1 MRGVKLIGIWGLAV
15 FFALGYLGVCSGGG
29 ASKDSGLLP

>member
-1 MRGVKLIGIWGLAV
+1 MRAVKLIWIWGLAV